1 MIALSYA
8 LLCMLARKPCSGY
21 ELTKL
26 LQVFWQA
33 QHSQIYPL
41 LAKLEKA
48 GYVTFELIGQTGKPD
63 KKLYSI
69 TDAGVAELQ
78 QWIRDQPAAEKLERD
93 EFLIKIYAIG
103 LMEPQTS
110 RRLFLERREAL
121 LTRLRRLE
129 GEIKLMEEEQDPPVT
144 DYASRQFGRYLLYQR
159 RVRVVREEIDWVDW
173 ALPLFKSSASA
184 LPERN

>member
-1 MIALSYA
+1 MIALAYA

-41 LAKLEKA
+41 LAKLEKE
-48 GYVTFELIGQTGKPD
+48 GLVTFELIGQTGKPD

-69 TDAGVAELQ
+69 TDAGTGRLRA
-78 QWIRDQPAAEKLERD
+78 WIKEQPPSDILERD

-103 LMEPQTS
+103 LLDPETG
-110 RRLFLERREAL
+110 RKLFLERREAL
-121 LTRLRRLE
+121 LARLARMQE
-129 GEIKLMEEEQDPPVT
+129 GMKGMEEDEDPPVA
-144 DYASRQFGRYLLYQR
+144 DIASKQFGRYLLYER
-159 RVRVVREEIDWVDW
+159 RMRLLREEVGWIDW
-173 ALPLFKSSASA
+173 ALPLFKPSSARPR
-184 LPERN
+184 PEE

>member
-26 LQVFWQA
+26 LQLFWQA

-41 LAKLEKA
+41 LAKLEKE
-48 GYVTFELIGQTGKPD
+48 GLVTFELIGQTGKPD

-69 TDAGVAELQ
+69 TDAGTAELQ
-78 QWIRDQPAAEKLERD
+78 QWIIHQPPAAHLERD

-103 LMEPQTS
+103 VADPEKGKQ
-110 RRLFLERREAL
+110 LFLERREAL
-121 LTRLRRLE
+121 LVRKLRLE
-129 GEIKLMEEEQDPPVT
+129 GEINLMEEEEGIPVT
-144 DYASRQFGRYLLYQR
+144 DYASKQFGRYLLHQR
-159 RVRVVREEIDWVDW
+159 KVRLLREEIDWIDW
-173 ALPLFKSSASA
+173 SMPLFKPSASQA
-184 LPERN
+184 

>member
-26 LQVFWQA
+26 LQMFWQA

-48 GYVTFELIGQTGKPD
+48 GLVTFELIGQTGKPD

-69 TDAGVAELQ
+69 TADGIAKLQ
-78 QWIRDQPAAEKLERD
+78 HWIRTQPPTEQLERD

-103 LMEPQTS
+103 LMEPETS
-110 RRLFLERREAL
+110 RALFLERREAL
-121 LTRLRRLE
+121 EIRLHRLE
-129 GEIKLMEEEQDPPVT
+129 GEMRLMEEEREIPVT

-159 RVRVVREEIDWVDW
+159 RMRLVREEIDWIDW
-173 ALPLFKSSASA
+173 TLPLFKPSAA
-184 LPERN
+184 LPPERD